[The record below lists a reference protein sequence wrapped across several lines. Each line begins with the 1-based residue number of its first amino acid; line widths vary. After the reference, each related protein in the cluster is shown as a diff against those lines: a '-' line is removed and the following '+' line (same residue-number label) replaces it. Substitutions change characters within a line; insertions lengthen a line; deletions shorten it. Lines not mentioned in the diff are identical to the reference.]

1 MGAGARFR
9 IGTSTNAFHVVCAA
23 DRLLPM
29 PVNKTITPD
38 LVQKVLGMWN
48 IAPDHVSLIKA
59 KGNTHWRVQ
68 RGREDFILRMYRRGQ
83 TGSSIR
89 YELDILRRLHDRG
102 WPVAADVDGV
112 VWREDSAFVLFPL
125 LPGHPHMPEND
136 QRRRRRGRILAELHF
151 ELGTLSGLGQRS
163 GWRRVDEVVLEG
175 ERLCDQGSKRT
186 LSMSRPDLF
195 RIVARYLE
203 GVRDRL
209 CAAGASNLPVTV
221 VHGDLI
227 AQNLLFQDGTLSG
240 VLDFDSAH
248 LDLRAADVAC
258 ARRSRYDEV
267 ARGYLE
273 VIPLSDE
280 ELGCLDD
287 IWRAN
292 VLRYALQLI
301 DCETTTDVAISELEW
316 CVAQLEKTLPFHG

>member
-1 MGAGARFR
+1 M
-9 IGTSTNAFHVVCAA
+9 
-23 DRLLPM
+23 
-29 PVNKTITPD
+29 NKTITPD
-38 LVQKVLGMWN
+38 LVQMVLGMWN
-48 IAPDHVSLIKA
+48 ISPAHVSLIKA

-68 RGREDFILRMYRRGQ
+68 RGREAFILRMYRQGQ

-89 YELDILRRLHDRG
+89 YELDILRGLHERG

-112 VWREDSAFVLFPL
+112 VWRENSAFVLFPL
-125 LPGHPHMPEND
+125 LPGHPQMPDND

-151 ELGTLSGLGQRS
+151 ELGDLAALGQRN
-163 GWRRVDEVVLEG
+163 GWRQVDEVVLEG
-175 ERLCDQGSKRT
+175 ERLCDHGRERA
-186 LSMSRPDLF
+186 LNLSRPDLF
-195 RIVARYLE
+195 RSVVRNLE

-209 CAAGASNLPVTV
+209 CAAGASHLPVTV

-227 AQNLLFQDGTLSG
+227 AQNLLFRDVTLSG

-248 LDLRAADVAC
+248 LDLRAVDVAC
-258 ARRSRYDEV
+258 ARRSGYDEV

-287 IWRAN
+287 LWRAN
-292 VLRYALQLI
+292 VLRYALRLL
-301 DCETTTDVAISELEW
+301 DGETATDVAISELEW
-316 CVAQLEKTLPFHG
+316 CVAQLEKTRPFQG

>member
-1 MGAGARFR
+1 M
-9 IGTSTNAFHVVCAA
+9 
-23 DRLLPM
+23 RL
-29 PVNKTITPD
+29 NKTIIPD

-68 RGREDFILRMYRRGQ
+68 RGREAFVLRMYRRGQ

-89 YELDILRRLHDRG
+89 YELDILRSLHDRG

-125 LPGHPHMPEND
+125 LPGCPHTPEND
-136 QRRRRRGRILAELHF
+136 QRQRQRGRILAELHC
-151 ELGTLSGLGQRS
+151 ELVALAGLGQRS
-163 GWRRVDEVVLEG
+163 GWRQVDEVVMED
-175 ERLCDQGSKRT
+175 ERRRDQGCERT
-186 LSMSRPDLF
+186 LNISRPDLF
-195 RIVARYLE
+195 RSVVRHLE

-209 CAAGASNLPVTV
+209 WAAGASHLPVTV

-227 AQNLLFQDGTLSG
+227 AQNLLFRDGTLSG
-240 VLDFDSAH
+240 VINFDSAH

-258 ARRSRYDEV
+258 ARRSRDDEV
-267 ARGYLE
+267 ARGYQE
-273 VIPLSDE
+273 VNPLSDE

-287 IWRAN
+287 LWRAS
-292 VLRYALQLI
+292 VLRYALRLLESESI
-301 DCETTTDVAISELEW
+301 TGEMVSELEW
-316 CVAQLEKTLPFHG
+316 CVAQLEKTRPFQS

>member
-1 MGAGARFR
+1 M
-9 IGTSTNAFHVVCAA
+9 
-23 DRLLPM
+23 
-29 PVNKTITPD
+29 TITPD

-68 RGREDFILRMYRRGQ
+68 LGREAFVLRMYRRGQ
-83 TGSSIR
+83 TGSSIK

-102 WPVAADVDGV
+102 WPVAAAVDDV
-112 VWREDSAFVLFPL
+112 VWREGSAFVLFPL

-136 QRRRRRGRILAELHF
+136 QRRRQRGRILAELHC
-151 ELGTLSGLGQRS
+151 ELGALAGLGQRS
-163 GWRRVDEVVLEG
+163 GWRQVDEVVMED
-175 ERLCDQGSKRT
+175 ERRRDQGCERT
-186 LSMSRPDLF
+186 LNISRPDLF
-195 RIVARYLE
+195 RSVVRHLE

-209 CAAGASNLPVTV
+209 WAVGASHLPVTV

-227 AQNLLFQDGTLSG
+227 AQNLLFLDGTLSG

-248 LDLRAADVAC
+248 LDLRAVDVAC

-287 IWRAN
+287 LWRAN
-292 VLRYALQLI
+292 VLRYALRLL

-316 CVAQLEKTLPFHG
+316 CVAQLEKTRPFQG

>member
-1 MGAGARFR
+1 MGAGAHFR
-9 IGTSTNAFHVVCAA
+9 IGTSTNASPVVCAA
-23 DRLLPM
+23 NRLLPM
-29 PVNKTITPD
+29 RMNKTITPD

-68 RGREDFILRMYRRGQ
+68 RGREAFILRMYRRGQ

-89 YELDILRRLHDRG
+89 YELNILRRLHDRG

-125 LPGHPHMPEND
+125 LPGHSHVPEND
-136 QRRRRRGRILAELHF
+136 QRRRQRGRILAELHC
-151 ELGTLSGLGQRS
+151 ELGALTGLGQRS
-163 GWRRVDEVVLEG
+163 GWRQVDEVVMEG
-175 ERLCDQGSKRT
+175 ERRPDQGRERT
-186 LSMSRPDLF
+186 LNMRRPDLF
-195 RIVARYLE
+195 RSVVRYLE

-209 CAAGASNLPVTV
+209 CAAGASHLPVTV

-227 AQNLLFQDGTLSG
+227 AQNLLFRDGTLSG

-258 ARRSRYDEV
+258 ARRSRDDEV
-267 ARGYLE
+267 ARGYLD
-273 VIPLSDE
+273 VIPLSDA

-287 IWRAN
+287 LWRAS
-292 VLRYALQLI
+292 VLRYASQLL

-316 CVAQLEKTLPFHG
+316 CVAQLEKTRPFQG

>member
-9 IGTSTNAFHVVCAA
+9 IGTSTNASHVVCAA

-29 PVNKTITPD
+29 RLNKTITPD

-112 VWREDSAFVLFPL
+112 VWREGSAFVLFPL
-125 LPGHPHMPEND
+125 LPGHPHLPEND
-136 QRRRRRGRILAELHF
+136 QRRRQRGRILAELHC
-151 ELGTLSGLGQRS
+151 ELSALTGLGQRS
-163 GWRRVDEVVLEG
+163 GWRRGDEAVLES
-175 ERLCDQGSKRT
+175 ERLCDQGRERT
-186 LSMSRPDLF
+186 LNLSRLDLF
-195 RIVARYLE
+195 HSVVRHLE

-209 CAAGASNLPVTV
+209 CAAGVSHLPVTV

-227 AQNLLFQDGTLSG
+227 AQNLLFLDGTLSG

-248 LDLRAADVAC
+248 LDLRAVDVAC
-258 ARRSRYDEV
+258 ARRSRGDEV
-267 ARGYLE
+267 ARGYQE
-273 VIPLSDE
+273 VDPLSDE

-287 IWRAN
+287 LWRAS
-292 VLRYALQLI
+292 VLRYALHLLENESI
-301 DCETTTDVAISELEW
+301 TGEAVSELEW
-316 CVAQLEKTLPFHG
+316 CVAQLERTQPFQG